1 VVAADDDAAKLVL
14 QRMRRHGGKLWT
26 FFVKYKFFHI
36 LVLPG
41 IVYYVVFHYLPMVG
55 LAIAFNDYNGMG
67 GIMGMVIAPWVGF
80 QNFKELFESYYFWRL
95 LGNTLAISGLRI
107 IFGFPAPIIL
117 AILLNELRGNHFRKT
132 VQTVSYL
139 PHFLSWVVV
148 SGLVSML
155 LGSEGP
161 VNVILGRFFHIQPI
175 IFLADVRY
183 FRAVLVITGIWKSIG
198 WRSIIYMAAISTIP
212 PEQYEIACAEGASR
226 LQRAWY
232 VTLPGLQLLMV
243 ILLILSV
250 GQIINEDFEQIFNLY
265 NPSVYEVADV
275 FETYIYRKGLGER
288 DFSFAT
294 AVGLFKSLVAFLGVL
309 GANRFAKALGQEGLW

>member
-1 VVAADDDAAKLVL
+1 
-14 QRMRRHGGKLWT
+14 MRRRGGKLWT
-26 FFVKYKFFHI
+26 SLVKYKFFHV

-41 IVYYVVFHYLPMVG
+41 IIYYVVFHYLPMVG

-67 GIMGMVIAPWVGF
+67 GILGMVTAPWVGF

-107 IFGFPAPIIL
+107 IFGFPAPILL
-117 AILLNELRGNHFRKT
+117 AILLNELQGNGFRKT

-212 PEQYEIACAEGASR
+212 PEQYEIAYAEGASR

-232 VTLPGLQLLMV
+232 VTLPALQLLMV
-243 ILLILSV
+243 ILLILSI

-265 NPSVYEVADV
+265 NPSVYSVSDV
-275 FETYIYRKGLGER
+275 FETFVYRKGLAEM
-288 DFSFAT
+288 DFSYAT
-294 AVGLFKSLVAFLGVL
+294 AVGFFQSVVAFVL
-309 GANRFAKALGQEGLW
+309 VLASNRLAKTLRQESLW